1 MFKQWALYAADN
13 ERPLPVGE
21 RAIEEFVAWLDAEGQ
36 IRAPVD
42 VPQAEMLVRLVLSGG
57 TLDVLE
63 AG

>member
-1 MFKQWALYAADN
+1 MFKQWATYASAN

-21 RAIEEFVAWLDAEGQ
+21 QEIAEFVAWLDAEEQ
-36 IRAPVD
+36 IKEPVD
-42 VPQAEMLVRLVLSGG
+42 VRQAELLVRLVLSGG